1 MSGKGLQIEIGE
13 LKAKNVK
20 WVVNWKGQKGQE
32 NGEVVTANCYLEL
45 TIHHER
51 FQDLIVT
58 HLLQQS

>member
-20 WVVNWKGQKGQE
+20 WVVNWKGQKGQK

-51 FQDLIVT
+51 FQDL
-58 HLLQQS
+58 